1 MIDTEEFCSRIVYHL
16 PSGTIL
22 SNPGGGR
29 SIISG
34 YSRGRVSYKRGNST
48 IRVKITDLFAAY
60 SHFRGRRVSSR
71 DLRMFAP
78 HVYDSQAR
86 PAGHS
91 CNCTFLFVVLHKLG
105 LAESI
110 EGKGRAY
117 NPFFTTF
124 R

>member
-1 MIDTEEFCSRIVYHL
+1 MIDIKELCSRFVYHL
-16 PSGTIL
+16 PPGTML
-22 SNPGGGR
+22 SNLGGGTT
-29 SIISG
+29 IISG

-60 SHFRGRRVSSR
+60 AFFRGRRVSSR
-71 DLRMFAP
+71 DLKMFAP

-91 CNCTFLFVVLHKLG
+91 CNCTFLFMVLLECS
-105 LAESI
+105 LAEPI